1 MEFDHKLLLESYRN
15 FKEELEILN
24 MPPDEIEVE
33 VRKKFSE
40 QELTLIYTYQD
51 VEITELGEKLE
62 GSSPDF
68 QYKEIIN
75 AFLKRNPLWY
85 DSKTKLWWIWN
96 WGDLKWE
103 IGSEIDILRIFM
115 HRYQITRWL
124 HPQVQNKLQA
134 ALMVMAVQKPKPLPK
149 NYVQLKELIYN
160 VDTGESMMADPKYFS
175 TNPLPHSLGL
185 SEDTIMIDNLLVE
198 WVGKEKKQL
207 LLEIL
212 SYCMMNSYPIHKI
225 FALLGVGRNGKSTFM
240 RLLERFIGKENMTSS
255 SVDLLETNRFET
267 SKLKNKLVC
276 QLPELDVGQ
285 FKKTAL
291 LKRLTG
297 QDLVSFEFKNKNPE
311 EGYNYAKMFMIGNT
325 LPSTLDLSEGF
336 FSRWII
342 VDFPNQFPEQADPL
356 ENIPPEEWENLVL
369 KCVRILKDLL
379 KRRMFIGEGDIAFK
393 RKVFEEKSN
402 ILKVFIDSYYEI
414 TGNREDF
421 VWKYEFQDNFEDF
434 CKKKSVISW
443 TSQMVNKVLK
453 NEFGLEIDDKK
464 IEYKG
469 ESKVW
474 KAIFGLK
481 DKVGSGSSRSSDLSN
496 SLLIYRERVEKVATS
511 ATSATKPEDKVGSG
525 SCYRCNSTENLTQI
539 PDSITGEILN
549 ICEVCLKE
557 GMVI

>member
-75 AFLKRNPLWY
+75 AFLKRNPVWY

>member
-51 VEITELGEKLE
+51 VEITELGGKLE